1 MWRYSLLNRGDPF
14 REITLQVWD
23 YSKRGG
29 HTLIGEIKTSLNKLR
44 EFAKNKVPIHL
55 IKEDG
60 VTNAGK
66 LIIKEVTNLIGP
78 SFLHKISEGFKLN
91 MIFGVDCTYM

>member
-1 MWRYSLLNRGDPF
+1 MLSPGDPF
-14 REITLQVWD
+14 RELALQVWD

-44 EFAKNKVPIHL
+44 EFAKNKVPLHL

-78 SFLHKISEGFKLN
+78 SFLQKITQDFKLN
-91 MIFGVDCTYM
+91 LIFGVDCTYL